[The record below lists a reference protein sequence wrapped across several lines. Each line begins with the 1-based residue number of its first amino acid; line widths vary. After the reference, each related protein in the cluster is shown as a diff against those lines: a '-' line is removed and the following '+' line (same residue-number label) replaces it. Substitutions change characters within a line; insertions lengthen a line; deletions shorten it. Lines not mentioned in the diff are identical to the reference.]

1 MTLKQLEAF
10 YWAATVSSFSL
21 AAKRSHL
28 SQSSLSKRITELESN
43 LGCELFDRDGHRAT
57 LTPKGRQLVPKAR
70 ELLAHAEEIAASVGA
85 DEGIRGL
92 CRFGVGEIAASSWLP
107 KLVATVKRHHPE
119 LSLEPYVDLGRD
131 LEERLIEGELDFAML
146 ANQSSHPEL
155 RSVLIARVQFIW
167 VISTQMSSTQMSST
181 QTSIDQGRRIED
193 IVPEVPIITMHKSA
207 GSSMILDKWLAKTNL
222 QDAKL
227 VVSNNMSAM
236 AGLVAAGLGIG
247 YFPIGW
253 IRPLL
258 ERNILRTMSSAIPLE
273 PLEYRFSWRADDNR
287 LLIQRLRELVLKE
300 ADYDQAVFML

>member
-1 MTLKQLEAF
+1 VTLKQLEAF
-10 YWAATVSSFSL
+10 YWAATVASFSI
-21 AAKRSHL
+21 AAKRLHL

-70 ELLAHAEEIAASVGA
+70 DLLAHAEEISTSVGA

-107 KLVATVKRHHPE
+107 KLVANVKRHHPE
-119 LSLEPYVDLGRD
+119 LSLEPYVDLGRI

-155 RSVLIARVQFIW
+155 KSVLIANVQFTW
-167 VISTQMSSTQMSST
+167 VISTQMSSTQMS
-181 QTSIDQGRRIED
+181 IDQGRRIED
-193 IVPEVPIITMHKSA
+193 IASDVPIITMHKNA
-207 GSSMILDKWLAKTNL
+207 GSSMILDKWLAASNL
-222 QDAKL
+222 RDAKL

-258 ERNILRTMSSAIPLE
+258 DRNILRTMSSAIPLE

-300 ADYDQAVFML
+300 ADYDQAVFLL